1 MMFHFNQSCRGFGS
15 EIFVTLALNKKRLS
29 YVGRA
34 DEQLSADVDG
44 GAGRRAY
51 GSDYVGGCLPE
62 GKATKQQKMKDLVS
76 EIRSIIESARTNAVR
91 SVDFCRVQMYWQIG
105 RRIVEEEQ
113 GGSARAEYG
122 KGLIKTLAQ
131 EIEPEYGSG
140 FGQRQ
145 LERARQFYIEFP
157 IASTLRTQFNWSQY
171 KLLIAI
177 SDKDK
182 REYYEL
188 EAASNCWTARQM
200 QRQINSMLYER
211 LLLSNDKES
220 VLAMARKERAPE
232 APQEIVKDPMVLE
245 FLGLEKKAH
254 YYESDLETE
263 LINHLQEFILELGNG
278 FTFVARQKRI
288 LLEDDE
294 FFIDLVFYNRLAR
307 RFVIFELKTGEVTH
321 QDLGQLQ
328 MYVNYYDRTE
338 KLPEENP
345 TIGILL
351 CTAKNDTLV
360 KMTLPSDNNT
370 IVASKYQLYLPT
382 EQQLIAEVE
391 RVKKEW
397 EETR

>member
-1 MMFHFNQSCRGFGS
+1 
-15 EIFVTLALNKKRLS
+15 
-29 YVGRA
+29 
-34 DEQLSADVDG
+34 
-44 GAGRRAY
+44 
-51 GSDYVGGCLPE
+51 
-62 GKATKQQKMKDLVS
+62 MKNLVS
-76 EIRSIIESARTNAVR
+76 EIRSIIETSRSNAVR

-113 GGSARAEYG
+113 GGQARAEYG
-122 KGLIKTLAQ
+122 KSLIKNLAK
-131 EIEPEYGSG
+131 ELEPEFGSG
-140 FGQRQ
+140 FGKRQ
-145 LERARQFYIEFP
+145 LDYSKKFYLEFP
-157 IASTLRTQFNWSQY
+157 IVHTLYAQLNWSQY
-171 KLLIAI
+171 KWLLDIA
-177 SDKDK
+177 DKDK
-182 REYYEL
+182 REYYIL
-188 EAASNCWTARQM
+188 ETINNCWTARQM
-200 QRQINSMLYER
+200 KRQINSMLYER

-245 FLGLEKKAH
+245 FLGLEKRTH

-288 LLEDDE
+288 ILEDDE

-360 KMTLPSDNNT
+360 RMTLPSDNNT